1 MFKDF
6 LENRIVDI
14 KENLIMSSLQSDMD
28 NSINKG
34 DECTESVPN
43 IMPLCLF
50 LVRELKRDLRDLT
63 ERVSSIPDRFR
74 SCTTSTLP
82 SRRKSSSLRRS
93 FAKSTPRRQWAS
105 ASSPLTA
112 R

>member
-14 KENLIMSSLQSDMD
+14 KENLIMSSLQSDLD

-43 IMPLCLF
+43 IIDKYSSGIFQTILMWIYIVLLF
-50 LVRELKRDLRDLT
+50 V
-63 ERVSSIPDRFR
+63 I
-74 SCTTSTLP
+74 TL
-82 SRRKSSSLRRS
+82 SLGCIA
-93 FAKSTPRRQWAS
+93 F
-105 ASSPLTA
+105 
-112 R
+112 